1 MQTNEQ
7 NKRYVADE
15 YLGEATLFRSFLG
28 QRLGLMNTKVASW
41 IVFGEDRLKIGTMP
55 NTYQKKREI
64 CYRDIASVSIKRYI
78 NLYGIII
85 VALCA
90 IAAFVT
96 AGVGLIC
103 AAVVLWSAL
112 GCKLE
117 IKTRDGN
124 TYNYWSVSSPSHYS
138 DFMNKLQTIISC
150 AQQDQECLSME
161 SETADVASRLFIQR
175 DMNMGRGIKESWDIM
190 LGLLRSGKG
199 IDEMFLQLEEKIQG
213 QKGLAT
219 MRSNE
224 KVYQEIQGKVAPYLQ
239 QDEVILFC
247 AKTGLTSASKNYM
260 LLTNRRIAFFYG
272 KNFYGEY
279 YENIYRLMHLSQG
292 AYWFING
299 PLDQTEESLNGV
311 YLDREQTGI
320 VLAIICKYY
329 EERRAPGHKIAIC
342 GQ

>member
-1 MQTNEQ
+1 MQTKEQ

-15 YLGEATLFRSFLG
+15 CLGEATLFRSFLG

-64 CYRDIASVSIKRYI
+64 CYRDIVSVSIKRYI

-85 VALCA
+85 IALCA

-190 LGLLRSGKG
+190 LGLLRSGKE

-224 KVYQEIQGKVAPYLQ
+224 KVYQEIQGKRV
-239 QDEVILFC
+239 
-247 AKTGLTSASKNYM
+247 
-260 LLTNRRIAFFYG
+260 RRRT
-272 KNFYGEY
+272 
-279 YENIYRLMHLSQG
+279 YRSWTKQ
-292 AYWFING
+292 
-299 PLDQTEESLNGV
+299 S
-311 YLDREQTGI
+311 
-320 VLAIICKYY
+320 
-329 EERRAPGHKIAIC
+329 
-342 GQ
+342 

>member
-1 MQTNEQ
+1 MQTKEQ

-15 YLGEATLFRSFLG
+15 CLGEATLFRSFLG

-64 CYRDIASVSIKRYI
+64 CYRDIVSVSIKRYI

-85 VALCA
+85 IALCA

-190 LGLLRSGKG
+190 LGLLRSGKE

-299 PLDQTEESLNGV
+299 PLDQTEESLNGI

-329 EERRAPGHKIAIC
+329 EEKKSTGT
-342 GQ
+342 

>member
-1 MQTNEQ
+1 MQTKEQ

-64 CYRDIASVSIKRYI
+64 CYRDIALVSIKRYI

-85 VALCA
+85 IALCA

-161 SETADVASRLFIQR
+161 SETADVLPGFLF
-175 DMNMGRGIKESWDIM
+175 KEI
-190 LGLLRSGKG
+190 
-199 IDEMFLQLEEKIQG
+199 
-213 QKGLAT
+213 
-219 MRSNE
+219 
-224 KVYQEIQGKVAPYLQ
+224 
-239 QDEVILFC
+239 
-247 AKTGLTSASKNYM
+247 
-260 LLTNRRIAFFYG
+260 
-272 KNFYGEY
+272 
-279 YENIYRLMHLSQG
+279 
-292 AYWFING
+292 
-299 PLDQTEESLNGV
+299 
-311 YLDREQTGI
+311 
-320 VLAIICKYY
+320 
-329 EERRAPGHKIAIC
+329 
-342 GQ
+342 